1 MEFYYYS
8 IFAGIV
14 ALVVAVVAAFLVL
27 QEGEGTEKMK
37 EIANAIREGS
47 DAYLKRQLKTI
58 VAFAVIL
65 SILFAF
71 MHSGLS
77 IVLAFVVGAVTSY
90 LTAYLGMTIAVR
102 TNIRTAKSAE
112 RGLDEAFKTA
122 ILGGSVTGFAA
133 VGFSLIGL
141 GALLAYFTTL
151 QIPLLIGFAFGA
163 SLISL
168 FARVGGGIFTK
179 AADVG
184 ADLVGKTELNLPEDD
199 VRNPATIADNVGDNV
214 GDCAGMAADVFE
226 SYSVTLVAA
235 LLIASSIANAP
246 QSLFSYPIFI
256 SALGIVGSVVG
267 IFFVGK
273 IKGGN
278 VTGNLYRSIFTTVVI
293 AAILDVIATMWL
305 GLPMIYF
312 VPVLSGL
319 ILAFLLFWVS
329 DYYTGGGSKPVVKI
343 ATAAK
348 GGAGTN
354 VIMGLA
360 VGLRSTWLPAL
371 FVVGAILVSY
381 AAAGVYGIAIA
392 AAGMFSLTAT
402 ILTIDSFGPI
412 TDNAGGIAEM
422 AHLSP
427 KVRSITDK
435 LDAVGNTT
443 KATTKGFAIGGAA
456 LSAIAL
462 FVAFAHAVNITVIDA
477 LNPLVMCG
485 IIVGALLPFIFSSF
499 LMEAVG
505 HAANLMVEEVRRQV
519 KTIKGLMQGKAKP
532 DYARAVDIATVNALK
547 SLALPELIAILTP
560 IIIGLALGPQAL
572 GGLLVGMIPASF
584 MLALFMAN
592 SGGAMDNAKK
602 YIESGHFGGKG
613 SDAHKAAVVGDT
625 LGDPLKDTAGPA
637 LNSMI
642 KVVSTIS
649 ILLAPVFVM
658 FALIH

>member
-8 IFAGIV
+8 ILAGIV
-14 ALVVAVVAAFLVL
+14 ALVVAIIAAVLVL
-27 QEGEGTEKMK
+27 KEDEGTPKMK
-37 EIANAIREGS
+37 EIAQAIREGS
-47 DAYLKRQLKTI
+47 NAYLNRQLKTI
-58 VAFAVIL
+58 VIFAVIL

-71 MHSGLS
+71 MHNGLG
-77 IVLAFVVGAVTSY
+77 IVLAFIVGAITSY

-102 TNIRTAKSAE
+102 TNIRTTKSAE
-112 RGLDEAFKTA
+112 RGLNEAFKTA
-122 ILGGSVTGFAA
+122 VLGGSVTGFAA

-235 LLIASSIANAP
+235 LLIAISIPNAP
-246 QSLFSYPIFI
+246 SVLLSYPIFI
-256 SALGIVGSVVG
+256 AMMGIVGSIAG
-267 IFFVGK
+267 IFFMKVRN
-273 IKGGN
+273 GN
-278 VTGNLYRSIFTTVVI
+278 VTKALYLSILKTVVI
-293 AAILDVIATMWL
+293 AAIFDVALTYL
-305 GLPMIYF
+305 LKLPMEYF
-312 VPVLSGL
+312 IAVLSGL

-329 DYYTGGGSKPVVKI
+329 DYYTGGGSKAVVKI

-371 FVVGAILVSY
+371 FVVAAILVSY

-392 AAGMFSLTAT
+392 ATGLFSLTAT

-422 AHLSP
+422 AHLSS
-427 KVRSITDK
+427 KVRAITDK

-477 LNPLVMCG
+477 LNPLVTAG
-485 IIVGALLPFIFSSF
+485 IIIGALLPFIFSSF

-519 KTIKGLMQGKAKP
+519 KTIKGLMTGKAKP

-560 IIIGLALGPQAL
+560 IIVGLVLGPAAL

-649 ILLAPVFVM
+649 ILLAPVFIM
-658 FALIH
+658 FSLVH